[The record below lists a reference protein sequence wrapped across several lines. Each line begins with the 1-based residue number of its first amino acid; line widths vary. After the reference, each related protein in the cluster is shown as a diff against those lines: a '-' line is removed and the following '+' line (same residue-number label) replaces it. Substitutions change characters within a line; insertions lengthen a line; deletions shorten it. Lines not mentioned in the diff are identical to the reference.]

1 MTPDLPM
8 ARVYR
13 LLTVF
18 AVVASAGAVH
28 GLWTNRWTA
37 PAALGR
43 ATARMADLPL
53 TLGDWDGQ
61 AEALDGRQL
70 AAAEVSGHLLRRYV
84 NRRTGAVVSVLLLCG
99 RPGPVSV
106 HTPEVCYRGAGYDQ
120 VGGRSKHAL
129 AGRAGELWV
138 SRFAKQHAAAPEA
151 LRVLY
156 AWNATGK
163 WEAPA
168 SPRAAFARHP
178 ALYKLYVI
186 RPLARDDEPLEED
199 PALEF
204 LRALVPA
211 LDKALFP
218 TP

>member
-1 MTPDLPM
+1 M

-28 GLWTNRWTA
+28 GLWTNRWAA
-37 PAALGR
+37 PAALERG
-43 ATARMADLPL
+43 AARMADLPM

-70 AAAEVSGHLLRRYV
+70 AAADVSGHLLRRYV

-99 RPGPVSV
+99 RPGPISV
-106 HTPEVCYRGAGYDQ
+106 HTPEVCYRGTGYDQ
-120 VGGRSKHAL
+120 VGVRTKHAL
-129 AGRAGELWV
+129 DGQAGELWV
-138 SRFAKQHAAAPEA
+138 SRFQKQPAAAPES

-156 AWNATGK
+156 AWNAAGK

-168 SPRAAFARHP
+168 SPRSAFARYP

-186 RPLARDDEPLEED
+186 RPLVRDDEPLEED
-199 PALEF
+199 PVLELLRGLLPALE
-204 LRALVPA
+204 
-211 LDKALFP
+211 KALFP
-218 TP
+218 AP